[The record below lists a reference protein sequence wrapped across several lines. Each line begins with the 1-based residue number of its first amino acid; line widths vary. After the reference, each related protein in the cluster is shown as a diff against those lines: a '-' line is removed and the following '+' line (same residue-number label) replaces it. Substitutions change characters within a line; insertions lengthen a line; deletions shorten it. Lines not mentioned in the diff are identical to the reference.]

1 MFCCFYGR
9 LFFPHTITNDIIYY
23 ILYII
28 YYILYYI
35 LYILCTL
42 EYIGTYRCLCNNN
55 QWKRGQIFEREQG
68 MVFGRFGD
76 RKEKGKLMQLY
87 YNLKTHLIGLL
98 SYMFPVWHSH
108 DFVISGTV
116 I

>member
-1 MFCCFYGR
+1 
-9 LFFPHTITNDIIYY
+9 
-23 ILYII
+23 
-28 YYILYYI
+28 
-35 LYILCTL
+35 
-42 EYIGTYRCLCNNN
+42 
-55 QWKRGQIFEREQG
+55 